1 MYIFLDESGDIKG
14 KTSKCFII
22 CAFKTGNKRRI
33 EKEFIRWQRENYPKK
48 LKYQSE
54 VKFTDRLIDERLR
67 LSTIEFLIK
76 QDPAIFYSYIKP
88 KNIPK
93 EYRKRN
99 KIHETGK
106 LYGQLVAD
114 TIDLV
119 LPSAEKEFRV
129 FTDKR
134 NLKGITSAEFKE
146 MLKISIIPKL
156 TAKALLQIELVDSTT
171 VRGVQ
176 IADWFCGAISR
187 YLEKKINGEE
197 YYALLKNNI
206 IKETEL
212 FKDHWD
218 NLHNK
223 K

>member
-1 MYIFLDESGDIKG
+1 MYLFLDESGDIKG

-33 EKEFIRWQRENYPKK
+33 EKEFIKWQRECFPRK
-48 LKYQSE
+48 LKYQNE
-54 VKFTDRLIDERLR
+54 VKFTDRLLNERLR

-93 EYRKRN
+93 EFRKRN
-99 KIHETGK
+99 KVHETGK

-114 TIDLV
+114 TLNLI
-119 LPSAEKEFRV
+119 LPSAEKEFRL

-134 NLKGITSAEFKE
+134 NLKGITNTEFKE
-146 MLKISIIPKL
+146 LLRISILPKL
-156 TAKALLQIELVDSTT
+156 TTNALLQIELVDSTT
-171 VRGVQ
+171 VKGIQ
-176 IADWFCGAISR
+176 IADWLCGAVSR
-187 YLEKKINGEE
+187 YLEKKTNGEK
-197 YYALLKNNI
+197 YFALLKNNI

-212 FKDHWD
+212 FKDYWN